1 MPLFCVSHLRVAV
14 GQHPPRT
21 VVDDI
26 SFQVD
31 AGETL
36 AIVGESGSG
45 KSISLLTVLGL
56 HPEQAQVSGSVQ
68 LSGREILGLPSRA
81 MRQLRGAQF
90 GYVSQDP
97 LSNLHPQKT
106 VGRQI
111 EEAILAHQRMAKKP
125 LRQRVLDLLNEV
137 GIRDAEKRYHHYPHQ
152 FSGGMRQ
159 RVIIAMAIALNPA
172 VIIADEPTTALDVTV
187 QAAILAL
194 LKKLQQRHGCALIF
208 ISHDL
213 GVVSEIADRVA
224 VMQQGKVVETGTRQQ
239 IYQHPS
245 HPYTRRLLAAAFH
258 QLPPREPNR
267 EPKTALLQV
276 SELARTFVSRRFWPA
291 RPDRNQVLNN
301 ISFTLNK
308 GDIVGL
314 VGESGSGKTTL
325 GRIVAGLEYAD
336 EGDMQFEH
344 FLWPKS
350 VWAKN
355 GKHLPAL
362 PADVRSAI
370 QVIFQDPYTS
380 LNPRRQIGQI
390 LRDPLRIAANLHEN
404 QTLSDDQLAAQV
416 AQLLAQ
422 VELPPEIALRYP
434 NQLSGG
440 QRQRIAIARALAMR
454 PKLIVA
460 DEAVSALDI
469 TTQYVIVQLLAKLR
483 DQSGL
488 SILFISHDLGIVAAL
503 CDHILVL
510 QNGHIVE
517 QGSRDAVFYQPR
529 HAYTRKLLD
538 AIPGKPFP
546 ERQPLTGYSA

>member
-1 MPLFCVSHLRVAV
+1 MPLFSVTNLRVAV

-26 SFQVD
+26 SFQVE

-56 HPEQAQVSGSVQ
+56 HPEQARVSGSVR
-68 LSGREILGLPSRA
+68 LEDREILGLPARA
-81 MRQLRGAQF
+81 LRQLRGARF

-111 EEAILAHQRMAKKP
+111 EEAILAHQRLARKP

-137 GIRDAEKRYHHYPHQ
+137 GIRDAEKRYHDYPHQ

-159 RVIIAMAIALNPA
+159 RVIIAIAIALNPA

-213 GVVSEIADRVA
+213 GVVSEIAERVA
-224 VMQQGKVVETGTRQQ
+224 VMQHGKIVETGTRQQ
-239 IYQHPS
+239 IYQHPA
-245 HPYTRRLLAAAFH
+245 HPYTRRLLDAAFH
-258 QLPPREPNR
+258 QLPPREQSS

-276 SELARTFVSRRFWPA
+276 SQLARTFVSRRLWPA
-291 RPDRNQVLNN
+291 KARRNRVLDNL
-301 ISFTLNK
+301 SFTLHK
-308 GDIVGL
+308 GEIVGL

-336 EGDMQFEH
+336 EGQMVFEQTP
-344 FLWPKS
+344 WQKS
-350 VWAKN
+350 
-355 GKHLPAL
+355 GKRLPVL
-362 PADVRSAI
+362 PPAVRSAI

-380 LNPRRQIGQI
+380 LNPRRQVGQI
-390 LRDPLRIAANLHEN
+390 LRDPLRIAAQWHEN
-404 QTLSDDQLAAQV
+404 QTLSDRDLAPQV
-416 AQLLAQ
+416 TQLLAQ
-422 VELPPEIALRYP
+422 VELAPEIALRYP

-503 CDHILVL
+503 CDQILVL
-510 QNGHIVE
+510 QNGQIVE
-517 QGSRDAVFYQPR
+517 QGSRDEVFYQPQ

-538 AIPGKPFP
+538 AIPGNPFP
-546 ERQPLTGYSA
+546 ESQVLTGHYA